1 MLCSRR
7 ENGFTERFPQIARA
21 CEKLPPD
28 ALIDGEVIAVDDS
41 GKVCFT
47 RVAAQRFRSKN
58 RNAQHI

>member
-1 MLCSRR
+1 MFAAR
-7 ENGFTERFPQIARA
+7 ERLHRA
-21 CEKLPPD
+21 LPADRPGLCEKLPPD